1 MQLGICKIFKLKKSN
16 IFAAM
21 DIQANEWKIIFGVS
35 FFLFTLF
42 WVLVMLRGEDD
53 AAQEANEN
61 NQHTQ
66 A

>member
-1 MQLGICKIFKLKKSN
+1 
-16 IFAAM
+16 M

-53 AAQEANEN
+53 AAQQTQEAE
-61 NQHTQ
+61 QKTH